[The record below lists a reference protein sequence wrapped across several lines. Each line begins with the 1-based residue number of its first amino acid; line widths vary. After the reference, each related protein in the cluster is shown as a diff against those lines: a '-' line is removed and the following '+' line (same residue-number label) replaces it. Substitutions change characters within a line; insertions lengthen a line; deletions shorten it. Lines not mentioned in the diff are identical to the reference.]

1 MSNLNGGLSGSG
13 TLRGTLGGGG
23 VPAQDVYWDDILNK
37 PNFATVAT
45 SGSYNDLT
53 DKPTIPAAQ
62 VNADWNAT
70 SGVAEILNKPT
81 IPAAQVNADWN
92 ATSGVAEILN
102 KPTLAPVATSGSYN
116 DLTNTPTIPAA
127 QVNADWNAT
136 SGVAE
141 ILNKPTIPA
150 AQVNADWNAASGVAE
165 ILNKPTIP
173 TTASQIEY
181 DNTTS
186 GLQADDVQG
195 AITELKS
202 NLTVLDDRKIYK
214 VSTSNT
220 LSGGYV
226 TRDLGSDFGDTGTYY
241 CIGASAYIANN
252 AQVVVAC
259 AVQQGRYIRM
269 GMHWNNSYSNSAV
282 TLTYY
287 YVKISSL
294 GQLVS

>member
-202 NLTVLDDRKIYK
+202 NLNEKSNLLDIVEINRSSQFSLDAGQASSVEWNVARE
-214 VSTSNT
+214 
-220 LSGGYV
+220 GYTPLGIV
-226 TRDLGSDFGDTGTYY
+226 GLLGSGTSGVAFQDHY
-241 CIGASAYIANN
+241 INGTKAYFYLRNVTSSR
-252 AQVVVAC
+252 VV
-259 AVQQGRYIRM
+259 I
-269 GMHWNNSYSNSAV
+269 SNLRV
-282 TLTYY
+282 RIL
-287 YVKISSL
+287 YVKNS
-294 GQLVS
+294 